1 MPEPV
6 SAQRPRFSLDGNEQA
21 GFGARLLELEI
32 RHVRDQPGRC
42 RFRLSN
48 WGLGPDGAARLI
60 DEDIDGVAFG
70 RALEV
75 RLAQGLGGGA
85 IFSGRI
91 TALEGVFPRGR
102 SPELLVEAEDALFEL
117 RTARRTRVFHQSAIP
132 AVLQQV
138 AGEHGLEGH
147 ITVQTS
153 GVETELVQLE
163 QTDLDFVLALA
174 HRLDGWVRAEGR
186 RLLVAPRGTNLGSTR
201 TLRWSD
207 ELADFRAR
215 ADLGLQRSR
224 STVTGW
230 NPASKIP
237 VQAVAGAEQAGFGE
251 TGTRTGAY
259 YLAGTFG
266 ERPRRLP
273 LSAVRRDGEATELA
287 RHQQREA
294 SRGFLVGEGELASP
308 APLQVGNGVSLAGLG
323 KAFSGLH
330 HVIAVDHHFSNTA
343 GLVTRFTTE
352 RPFLG
357 APFRRRPGNAR

>member
-6 SAQRPRFSLDGNEQA
+6 SGTRPRISLDGSEQA
-21 GFGARLLELEI
+21 DFGPRLLELEV
-32 RHVRDQPGRC
+32 RHLRDQPSRC

-48 WGLGPDGAARLI
+48 WGPGPAGAVGFI
-60 DEDIDGVAFG
+60 DDDIDGVAFG
-70 RALEV
+70 RTLEV
-75 RLAQGLGGGA
+75 RLPQGLGGSG
-85 IFSGRI
+85 IFGGRI
-91 TALEGVFPRGR
+91 TALEAVFPRGCP
-102 SPELLVEAEDALFEL
+102 PELLVEAEDALFEL
-117 RTARRTRVFHQSAIP
+117 RTARRTRVFHQSAIT
-132 AVLQQV
+132 AVLEHV
-138 AGEHGLEGH
+138 SGAHGLESQ
-147 ITVQTS
+147 ITVQS
-153 GVETELVQLE
+153 GGVESELVQLE

-174 HRLDGWVRAEGR
+174 HRLDAWIWAEGR
-186 RLLVAPRGTNLGSTR
+186 RLLVAPRGTIRGGTR
-201 TLRWSD
+201 TLRWPV

-230 NPASKIP
+230 NPDTKSAVQGVAEAS
-237 VQAVAGAEQAGFGE
+237 QTGFVE
-251 TGTRTGAY
+251 TGTRTGAH

-273 LSAVRRDGEATELA
+273 QSAVRRSAEATELA

-308 APLQVGNGVSLAGLG
+308 AALQVGNGVSLAGLG

-330 HVIAVDHHFSNTA
+330 HVIAVDHHFSNAA

-357 APFRRRPGNAR
+357 ATSRRRPGNAR